1 MIKLHPPYSIGKN
14 QLMTLQRSGFDDYLY
29 STESGLIDFVIV
41 ETELRN
47 LNDYAV
53 GILEYTHDEL
63 RNHQQ
68 RFDKYRATDETEVP
82 DLPEGGLGKNE
93 VYTSDEMMFA
103 MEDVLTWSKNL
114 GFVTPA
120 MILVMLHILTE
131 KSLKA
136 LCYSFSEGEGEYE
149 IPADTRFKVP
159 VRSGESSIDANIRWL
174 KDECHFEFDVE
185 SGMYDLLDKCREI
198 RNNFAHGDWSVV
210 QKKLQEIELVDAFSA
225 VSKLF
230 SSIDKGMPEP

>member
-1 MIKLHPPYSIGKN
+1 
-14 QLMTLQRSGFDDYLY
+14 MTLQQSGFDNYLY
-29 STESGLIDFVIV
+29 STESGLIDFVII
-41 ETELRN
+41 ETELGN
-47 LNDYAV
+47 LNNYAV
-53 GILEYTHDEL
+53 GILDYTGDKL
-63 RNHQQ
+63 GRHQQ
-68 RFDKYRATDETEVP
+68 ELENYETGDVIYQNLVLGEV
-82 DLPEGGLGKNE
+82 
-93 VYTSDEMMFA
+93 V
-103 MEDVLTWSKNL
+103 TWENNL

-185 SGMYDLLDKCREI
+185 SGMYDLLNKCREV
-198 RNNFAHGDWSVV
+198 RNNFAHGDWSPVR
-210 QKKLQEIELVDAFSA
+210 KMLQEIELVDTFRA
-225 VSKLF
+225 VSVLF
-230 SSIDKGMPEP
+230 SSIEQGMPEP